1 VQNDS
6 ETADENVPNAFG
18 VQGFAE
24 REKVFEFRC
33 A

>member
-1 VQNDS
+1 VEDDR
-6 ETADENVPNAFG
+6 EAADQNVPNAFG

-24 REKVFEFRC
+24 REEVFELRC